1 MNITMAS
8 GTQARIGIGRSIS
21 NTGNTYSLN
30 FLDQPSSS
38 PNGTPS
44 SVARKKAWATLQTET
59 AMCW

>member
-1 MNITMAS
+1 MNITIAS

-30 FLDQPSSS
+30 LRDQPRNS

-44 SVARKKAWATLQTET
+44 SVARKNACVTRQIDIP
-59 AMCW
+59 MCW